1 MLKLA
6 IVVLQHDRKLSS
18 KGKSSLLC
26 KLAYSQSSGKM
37 CQVFQHNSHQNR
49 ELIMLKI
56 MLA

>member
-37 CQVFQHNSHQNR
+37 CQVFQHMLLCQKV
-49 ELIMLKI
+49 LIML
-56 MLA
+56 